1 MARTSN
7 TANTA
12 AAQRSAAAQQL
23 RGTFAD
29 NARDRKLV
37 DELIGERRAEALAED
52 HTADAPRRRP
62 RG

>member
-7 TANTA
+7 TANTTP
-12 AAQRSAAAQQL
+12 AQRSAAAQQL

-29 NARDRKLV
+29 SARDRKLV

-52 HTADAPRRRP
+52 RAADAPRPRP
-62 RG
+62 GG